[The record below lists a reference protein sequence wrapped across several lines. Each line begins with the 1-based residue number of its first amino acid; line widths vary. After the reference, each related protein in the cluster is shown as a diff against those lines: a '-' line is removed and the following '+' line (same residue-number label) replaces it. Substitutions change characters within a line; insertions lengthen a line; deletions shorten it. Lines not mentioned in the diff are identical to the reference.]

1 MFSRYLSLLSAP
13 WPTSPPANVRVVPCT
28 GVDLY
33 GRNVV
38 LTTGFVIDGCLDTK
52 KLEHSLTLLVE
63 RKFPRAGARLA
74 LRNNNY
80 EFQIPN
86 TFDAQTPAVAFT
98 AAEYSEPYA
107 SSMRPPIRH
116 LWNATSS
123 KPWICSAPPIE
134 AYLRNHSCPGSLD
147 AFLVPNTPLMH
158 VHATVFD
165 DLTFLGI
172 TSTHVAFDALG
183 ISTLMH
189 GWQRVLAGDAW
200 DDIAGMPWDAV
211 PFGTFTTTPTQ
222 ARVCQRGLFD
232 LGLLAKLAFVVCFG
246 LSILRD
252 PKEENMVVRVPKVF
266 LEDKK
271 REIMEELKAV
281 GSEEWVGS
289 SDVLMAWWFKTSYTH
304 RTDATPLHIHLPV
317 NLRDMSIFP
326 VACGTNELAPISTPY
341 INNAVLSI
349 AIPPL
354 PANTLR
360 NMSLR
365 DLTLHFRRAIIA
377 YKNALD
383 GIRADVRS
391 LCAHPLAMI
400 FPCPPG
406 AEYSSQTNWR
416 KGRFAEV
423 DFSGASVGEPGSS
436 PPARVRF
443 VTTIWSGTRMPLRG
457 TGVVLFE
464 DEQAVWM
471 RQIRGVNDWKRAKK
485 AGEFEFA

>member
-1 MFSRYLSLLSAP
+1 MFSPLHYLFSAP
-13 WPTSPPANVRVVPCT
+13 TPPPADVRVVPCT
-28 GVDLY
+28 GLDLCV
-33 GRNVV
+33 RKVV
-38 LTTGFVIDGCLDTK
+38 LTTGFVIDARLDTK
-52 KLEHSLTLLVE
+52 KLEDSLALLVE

-74 LRNNNY
+74 LRNDSY

-98 AAEYSEPYA
+98 AAEHSEPYA
-107 SSMRPPIRH
+107 SSMRPSIQH
-116 LWNATSS
+116 LWNAPSS
-123 KPWICSAPPIE
+123 EPWICSTPPIE
-134 AYLRNHSCPGSLD
+134 PYLRSHSCPRSLD
-147 AFLVPNTPLMH
+147 AFLVPNTPLLH

-172 TSTHVAFDALG
+172 TSTHVTFDALG

-200 DDIAGMPWDAV
+200 DDIPGMPWDAA
-211 PFGTFTTTPTQ
+211 PFGTFTTATQ
-222 ARVCQRGLFD
+222 ARMCQRGWFD
-232 LGLLAKLAFVVCFG
+232 LGLLGKLAFIVC
-246 LSILRD
+246 LVWNILRD
-252 PKEENMVVRVPKVF
+252 PKEENKVVRVPKAF
-266 LEDKK
+266 LEGRK
-271 REIMEELKAV
+271 REIMGELKAE

-326 VACGTNELAPISTPY
+326 GADGTNELAPIPTPY
-341 INNAVLSI
+341 INNAVVSI

-365 DLTLHFRRAIIA
+365 HLALHIRRAINE
-377 YKNALD
+377 YKDNLD
-383 GIRADVRS
+383 GIGADVRS
-391 LCAHPLAMI
+391 LCAHPFSMI
-400 FPCPPG
+400 LPCPPG
-406 AEYSSQTNWR
+406 ADYSIQTNWR
-416 KGRFAEV
+416 KGRFGEL
-423 DFSGASVGEPGSS
+423 DFSGASVKEAGLKLRT
-436 PPARVRF
+436 RVRY
-443 VTTIWSGTRMPLRG
+443 VTTIGSGTRIPMRG

-471 RQIRGVNDWKRAKK
+471 RQFRGVKDWERVKK
-485 AGEFEFA
+485 AGEFEFL